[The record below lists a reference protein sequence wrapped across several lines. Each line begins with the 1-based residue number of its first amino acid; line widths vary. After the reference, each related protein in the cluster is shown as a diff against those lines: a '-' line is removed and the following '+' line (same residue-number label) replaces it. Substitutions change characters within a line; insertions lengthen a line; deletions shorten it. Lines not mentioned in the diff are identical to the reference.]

1 MFCEGASRQLDP
13 AQPILTRHSNN
24 LYLFLALTKKEIE
37 KEKERGEKGGRERKE
52 GMEEGEEG
60 REQDLLKQS
69 F

>member
-1 MFCEGASRQLDP
+1 M
-13 AQPILTRHSNN
+13 
-24 LYLFLALTKKEIE
+24 FLALTKKEIE